1 MKKTAF
7 LKWGKVVGIVLAVL
21 VALGFGLYS
30 FYKSS
35 LMVNDLGEKIRRPV
49 DRVVEKSQK
58 LFGNK
63 DESWNPARVMVN
75 TEPTIAGQ
83 DWPYYFYA
91 TVKVAGQPYYGDMDK
106 PITNEW
112 VLIADTMDK
121 EEVVIHSLFAP
132 VVEGVD
138 HPVVGQKNSFGL
150 VNEIETMFKAGD
162 VVKVYI
168 DKPSIEEALYD
179 DKVVPLAIFVEE
191 SK

>member
-35 LMVNDLGEKIRRPV
+35 VMVNDLGEKIRRPV

-75 TEPTIAGQ
+75 TEQTIIGE

-91 TVKVAGQPYYGDMDK
+91 KVKVAGQPFYGDMDK
-106 PITNEW
+106 SIPNEW
-112 VLIADTMDK
+112 VLISETIGG
-121 EEVVIHSLFAP
+121 EEMEKLIC
-132 VVEGVD
+132 
-138 HPVVGQKNSFGL
+138 
-150 VNEIETMFKAGD
+150 
-162 VVKVYI
+162 
-168 DKPSIEEALYD
+168 
-179 DKVVPLAIFVEE
+179 
-191 SK
+191 